1 MIRFNNL
8 IFKKFLRS
16 TNFPH
21 LPFGLFLFN
30 CRRRS
35 WEKFWEIRSE
45 ASFFIIATEGFWK
58 SVSQTTLVRKWTKIS
73 SFSPLRL
80 ATDRSVLMGEFET
93 DVDKLWNS
101 YFSRCILEKN
111 FISIISKFF
120 KEFFFI
126 NSRLIFLSDSLKW
139 RGLIRLPNFL
149 FAMNAFLYFFKNID
163 NVYAFSNKYIHIYNY
178 GRCLIKLLINW
189 KNKDKIRDKSSLK
202 RILNRAFATVI
213 YS

>member
-8 IFKKFLRS
+8 IFQKFLRS

-45 ASFFIIATEGFWK
+45 ASFFVIATEEFWK
-58 SVSQTTLVRKWTKIS
+58 SVWQTTLVRKWTKISS

-80 ATDRSVLMGEFET
+80 ATDRSVLIGEFET

-101 YFSRCILEKN
+101 YFSRCILEEK
-111 FISIISKFF
+111 FIFKILNFF
-120 KEFFFI
+120 KEFFYSSIQDWYFWVTVW
-126 NSRLIFLSDSLKW
+126 NDVGWYGLIFSSLW
-139 RGLIRLPNFL
+139 MHSFI
-149 FAMNAFLYFFKNID
+149 FFNNID
-163 NVYAFSNKYIHIYNY
+163 NVNAIYTDIEFLCISLEHCSLTERN
-178 GRCLIKLLINW
+178 
-189 KNKDKIRDKSSLK
+189 IR
-202 RILNRAFATVI
+202 
-213 YS
+213 